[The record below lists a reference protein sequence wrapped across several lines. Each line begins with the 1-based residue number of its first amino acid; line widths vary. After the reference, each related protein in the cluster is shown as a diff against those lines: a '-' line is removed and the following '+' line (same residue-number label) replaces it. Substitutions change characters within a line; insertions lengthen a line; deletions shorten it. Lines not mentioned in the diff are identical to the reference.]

1 MIGPRDSP
9 IKKRPHVH
17 EKEYKRTENIVR
29 KKIPSM
35 LLMNAHTK
43 TSTYYKNTTPCS
55 ILVTMGVMC
64 ATQNNWKDGWHNF
77 SYWRCYEWPGK
88 AILSLVYHGASLVLS
103 RLLQQFFF
111 EMCSILILWSQH
123 IRESVI
129 YIHTQKKRETVIY
142 LQHFKIIITSK
153 SKHNCRRII
162 MCFQHRQ
169 VYGSQQRQKKTTTYQ
184 VTVATV

>member
-129 YIHTQKKRETVIY
+129 YIHTQKKEKPSYIY
-142 LQHFKIIITSK
+142 NILKLLSHQNQNIIAEELLCVFNIDKSMDHSKNKRKLQ
-153 SKHNCRRII
+153 RI
-162 MCFQHRQ
+162 R
-169 VYGSQQRQKKTTTYQ
+169 
-184 VTVATV
+184 

>member
-64 ATQNNWKDGWHNF
+64 ATQNNWMDGWHNF

-103 RLLQQFFF
+103 RLLQQLFF
-111 EMCSILILWSQH
+111 EMCNILILWSQH

-129 YIHTQKKRETVIY
+129 YIHTQKKEKPSYIY
-142 LQHFKIIITSK
+142 NILKLLSHQNQNIIAEELLCVFNIDKSTDHNKDKRKLQ
-153 SKHNCRRII
+153 RI
-162 MCFQHRQ
+162 R
-169 VYGSQQRQKKTTTYQ
+169 
-184 VTVATV
+184 